1 MQNRAEA
8 WLKVQIVYNS
18 VYTITKVTHNNI
30 CDVVVYGMC
39 MKKIF
44 KKIFYFILK
53 MGEYKKINERVLLKK
68 WEKKG

>member
-1 MQNRAEA
+1 MKNRVEV
-8 WLKVQIVYNS
+8 WLKFQIVYNS
-18 VYTITKVTHNNI
+18 VYITTKGEHNI
-30 CDVVVYGMC
+30 CSVVIYGMC